1 MALCS
6 NQPQTQNQIKNFS
19 SDFMK
24 WEKGS
29 GEIFE
34 LSIKVVLD
42 VIYRRRPRPSL
53 LWVMYESEIAA

>member
-1 MALCS
+1 
-6 NQPQTQNQIKNFS
+6 
-19 SDFMK
+19 MK